1 MNHLHT
7 IPIDWAIITN
17 VFADKISVAER
28 MAEDKEVKE
37 DAAQSKDVAS
47 VWCVLK
53 RKNQAYLFILGEKF

>member
-1 MNHLHT
+1 MVQFGSMNQLHT

-47 VWCVLK
+47 V
-53 RKNQAYLFILGEKF
+53 